1 MSLRKVVKVQTKF
14 MKETWSYSCGGDI
27 FRFKHA
33 KNHSANGEALN
44 TLVALTVTKALK
56 MNKSSKAKTTD
67 NSDLEN

>member
-1 MSLRKVVKVQTKF
+1 MTPVEMVQLA
-14 MKETWSYSCGGDI
+14 YSSG
-27 FRFKHA
+27 
-33 KNHSANGEALN
+33 ALN